1 MKSINMVI
9 DDYTKEFV
17 KKDINNI
24 IEITE
29 ETSSKQDEK
38 NQKKSSSFIYEES

>member
-29 ETSSKQDEK
+29 ETSSK
-38 NQKKSSSFIYEES
+38 